1 MYIPPKFKATVKNKI
16 AGRALIK
23 AFRVTRGL
31 LRSVKVWFALKVLR
45 VMSSNISLTYDP
57 NRKPDGVGAQLQR
70 VFAING
76 LCKITKIRYTHTEI
90 SDVAIHAL
98 DPYQTT
104 IDYQNFISLLNST
117 FKMRGAEFSKVRKE
131 ISVEHFRART
141 LIYYSLLSILKR
153 EYFLLRVSE
162 PYELTDSISNT
173 YSYIHPLEDNLRNYL
188 NGFKMKSPTIAIHY
202 RWGVGG
208 KQIQKGESITRELD
222 FKYYLKVVENIKS
235 LYSNVNYKLVI
246 VTDAPGKSLVYEPPK
261 EQKSLWVGSPGFSQD
276 KNTIEV
282 SGIDMH
288 ELFSGLGM
296 EIEIIS
302 GGNPLDAI
310 AILANS
316 EHLVMS
322 RSSLSFVAA
331 LLSKTE
337 VYFPASF
344 WHRPLRNW
352 HLVNDQDLISK

>member
-1 MYIPPKFKATVKNKI
+1 
-16 AGRALIK
+16 
-23 AFRVTRGL
+23 
-31 LRSVKVWFALKVLR
+31 
-45 VMSSNISLTYDP
+45 
-57 NRKPDGVGAQLQR
+57 
-70 VFAING
+70 
-76 LCKITKIRYTHTEI
+76 
-90 SDVAIHAL
+90 
-98 DPYQTT
+98 
-104 IDYQNFISLLNST
+104 
-117 FKMRGAEFSKVRKE
+117 
-131 ISVEHFRART
+131 
-141 LIYYSLLSILKR
+141 
-153 EYFLLRVSE
+153 
-162 PYELTDSISNT
+162 
-173 YSYIHPLEDNLRNYL
+173 
-188 NGFKMKSPTIAIHY
+188 MKSPTIAIHY

-222 FKYYLKVVENIKS
+222 FEYYFKVVENIKS
-235 LYSNVNYKLVI
+235 LHSNVNYKLVI

-261 EQKSLWVGSPGFSQD
+261 EQKIRWVGSPGFSQD

-296 EIEIIS
+296 EIEIVS

-344 WHRPLRNW
+344 WHRPLKKWNF
-352 HLVNDQDLISK
+352 VNDQDLISK